1 LSGGTHQELKKG
13 GSSHP
18 PEETE
23 ASFAK
28 QKSPAGRQMTV
39 AVEINFPPN
48 RDWKKTQSHWAEGS
62 ADWESSSANR
72 INYQFKDREQPSM

>member
-1 LSGGTHQELKKG
+1 LSGGTHQELKKE

-48 RDWKKTQSHWAEGS
+48 RDWKKHNHIGRRDQQIGKAAQQIELITNS
-62 ADWESSSANR
+62 
-72 INYQFKDREQPSM
+72 KT